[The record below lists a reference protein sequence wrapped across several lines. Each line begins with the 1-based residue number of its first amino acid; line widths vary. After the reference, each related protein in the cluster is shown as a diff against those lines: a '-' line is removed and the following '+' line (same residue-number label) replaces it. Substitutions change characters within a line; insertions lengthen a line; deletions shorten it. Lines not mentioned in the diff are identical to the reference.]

1 MLKKWWELAAMF
13 QQWLGKHPWDCVLK
27 TLDQGSQNIGLNKQ
41 EFFRTLDLTC
51 CKGSQRIEQFAAGT
65 LRSIAKVMVSTKW
78 NRNAWV
84 FPAQDIGR
92 NSLGKVVM
100 LEWIYYVRSKDLLGD
115 YAQQEGPEDAPLT
128 KAIRNELVKGGP
140 VSLKMFSDDKPQCE
154 NCNVD
159 PWDFGTLEC
168 LLQQR
173 IKCLLINC
181 PWHVTV
187 SWWRCKHLIMGHQLT
202 LNLAA

>member
-1 MLKKWWELAAMF
+1 
-13 QQWLGKHPWDCVLK
+13 
-27 TLDQGSQNIGLNKQ
+27 
-41 EFFRTLDLTC
+41 
-51 CKGSQRIEQFAAGT
+51 
-65 LRSIAKVMVSTKW
+65 
-78 NRNAWV
+78 
-84 FPAQDIGR
+84 
-92 NSLGKVVM
+92 M

-159 PWDFGTLEC
+159 PWDFGTLGC

-187 SWWRCKHLIMGHQLT
+187 SFNPQLALCPWYHYSYHFTNKQSGAWRD
-202 LNLAA
+202 